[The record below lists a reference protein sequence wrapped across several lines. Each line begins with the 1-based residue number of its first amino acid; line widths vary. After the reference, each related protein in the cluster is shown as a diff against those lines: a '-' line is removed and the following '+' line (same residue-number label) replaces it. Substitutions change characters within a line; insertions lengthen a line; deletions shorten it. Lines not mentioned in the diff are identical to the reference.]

1 VAAPSVARIVTRPI
15 ESLTETAASISEGDL
30 ERQAERVGP
39 VELVTLAEAFNTLT
53 GRLRSLISSLQEQVA
68 QRTVELEARA
78 DQLTTLNRITQNVAS
93 AHDLQTALE
102 VVSQEMVHL
111 FDVDSTAIALMN
123 EDGSELTVV
132 TDHRRAEG
140 APSTVGTVFPV
151 IDDLSTTEVIE
162 TGRTVVV
169 SAEQSGAMAAPIQ
182 GPLRGLGTESVMI
195 VPLMARGE
203 VIGTIGVPTRDP
215 ERSFTAAEV
224 ELAETIAGQ
233 IAGAIDRARLFSGMQ
248 EAKEAAEEANEAKSS
263 FLAGVSHELRTP
275 LTSVLGFAKIVQ
287 RRLEERIFPLVQS
300 DELKTQ
306 RTIKQI
312 SKNLEIVVSEGERL
326 TQLINNVLDLAKIEA
341 GKVEW
346 QMEQLAI
353 SEVVERAAAATT
365 PLFDHNENLD
375 LVTEVPDGLP
385 ELIGDRN
392 RLIQVVI
399 NLISNAAKFTE
410 EGAVTCR
417 VDEVD
422 REVVVRVI
430 DTGLGISEADR
441 GRVFEQF
448 TQVGDT
454 LTNKPSGTGLGLPI
468 SKEIV
473 EHHGG
478 RIWVESEPGQGS
490 TFAFSLPIPEAQS
503 EIGEGV
509 SSLGLDTTER
519 AG

>member
-1 VAAPSVARIVTRPI
+1 
-15 ESLTETAASISEGDL
+15 
-30 ERQAERVGP
+30 
-39 VELVTLAEAFNTLT
+39 
-53 GRLRSLISSLQEQVA
+53 
-68 QRTVELEARA
+68 
-78 DQLTTLNRITQNVAS
+78 
-93 AHDLQTALE
+93 
-102 VVSQEMVHL
+102 
-111 FDVDSTAIALMN
+111 
-123 EDGSELTVV
+123 
-132 TDHRRAEG
+132 
-140 APSTVGTVFPV
+140 
-151 IDDLSTTEVIE
+151 
-162 TGRTVVV
+162 
-169 SAEQSGAMAAPIQ
+169 
-182 GPLRGLGTESVMI
+182 
-195 VPLMARGE
+195 
-203 VIGTIGVPTRDP
+203 
-215 ERSFTAAEV
+215 
-224 ELAETIAGQ
+224 
-233 IAGAIDRARLFSGMQ
+233 
-248 EAKEAAEEANEAKSS
+248 
-263 FLAGVSHELRTP
+263 
-275 LTSVLGFAKIVQ
+275 
-287 RRLEERIFPLVQS
+287 
-300 DELKTQ
+300 
-306 RTIKQI
+306 
-312 SKNLEIVVSEGERL
+312 
-326 TQLINNVLDLAKIEA
+326 LINNVLDLAKIEA

-399 NLISNAAKFTE
+399 NLISNAVKFTE
-410 EGAVTCR
+410 KGSVTCR

-422 REVVVRVI
+422 REVVVRVV
-430 DTGLGISEADR
+430 DTGLGISEADM

-490 TFAFSLPIPEAQS
+490 TFAFSLPIPETQS

-509 SSLGLDTTER
+509 RSLDLDTTER